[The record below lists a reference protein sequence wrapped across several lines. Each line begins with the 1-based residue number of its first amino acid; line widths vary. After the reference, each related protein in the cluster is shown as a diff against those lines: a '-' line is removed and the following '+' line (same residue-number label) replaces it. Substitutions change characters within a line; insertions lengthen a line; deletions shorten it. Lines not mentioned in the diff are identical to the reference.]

1 MEQVGFFGPIDKKD
15 LLLNIGRILT
25 EFGKKVLIID
35 GTYLQRLRYIV
46 PKIGEGQSVTYIS
59 EYCGVD
65 VAVGFMNARGI
76 MQYLGTND
84 LPYDY
89 IFIDTDN
96 IQTFNSYGLA
106 FMKKLFF
113 VTSYDRYEVGKAKEV
128 FSFFQQ
134 PITMKR
140 VIISSD
146 TSKEQ
151 QEALNREYDEIPN
164 IKFENQDIVF
174 ADTNQDREFTLENQL
189 TKSISYKHYTNGYKD
204 DLEYITATIA
214 EGNVDQ
220 TFIKRIIK
228 QS

>member
-35 GTYLQRLRYIV
+35 GTYLQRLRYVV

-96 IQTFNSYGLA
+96 IQTFNSFGVYQMPNIFA
-106 FMKKLFF
+106 
-113 VTSYDRYEVGKAKEV
+113 VSSYDSYDINKLIELFRYIQTPIKATK
-128 FSFFQQ
+128 
-134 PITMKR
+134 
-140 VIISSD
+140 VIISPDLSSGKGD
-146 TSKEQ
+146 
-151 QEALNREYDEIPN
+151 LM
-164 IKFENQDIVF
+164 NQG
-174 ADTNQDREFTLENQL
+174 ASGTNVSFTDNQVEFMDVTEDRKIIIENQL
-189 TKSISYKHYTNGYKD
+189 SNQLMFKRFSSMYKYS
-204 DLEYITATIA
+204 LEYITAIIA
-214 EGNVDQ
+214 DKIVNQGDIKAM
-220 TFIKRIIK
+220 IKRM
-228 QS
+228 